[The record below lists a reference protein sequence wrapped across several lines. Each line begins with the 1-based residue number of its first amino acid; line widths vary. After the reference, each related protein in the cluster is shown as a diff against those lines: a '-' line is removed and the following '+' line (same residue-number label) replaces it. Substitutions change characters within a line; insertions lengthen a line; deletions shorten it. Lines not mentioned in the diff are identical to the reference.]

1 MKGDRL
7 MLQLTEEEL
16 LRYIK
21 SSESDLNTLA
31 EIHKLLVE
39 NNVKCSIEEI
49 RQKIAPLHRDGYLG
63 NEPTVD
69 GVNMYYIIYYPEYEK
84 ESTIA

>member
-1 MKGDRL
+1 

-16 LRYIK
+16 LSYIK
-21 SSESDLNTLA
+21 GSESDLNTLA

-39 NNVKCSIEEI
+39 NKMRCSIEEI
-49 RQKIAPLHRDGYLG
+49 RQKIVPLHRDGYLG

-69 GVNMYYIIYYPEYEK
+69 GVNMYYIIYYPEYDK
-84 ESTIA
+84 ESTIT

>member
-21 SSESDLNTLA
+21 SSKSDLNTLA

-39 NNVKCSIEEI
+39 KNIRCSIEDI

-69 GVNMYYIIYYPEYEK
+69 GVNMYYIIYYPEYDK
-84 ESTIA
+84 ESVIT

>member
-1 MKGDRL
+1 MKGECL

-16 LRYIK
+16 LMYIK
-21 SSESDLNTLA
+21 SSVSELNTLA

-39 NNVKCSIEEI
+39 NNIRCSIEEL
-49 RQKIAPLHRDGYLG
+49 RRKISPLYRDGYLG

-69 GVNMYYIIYYPEYEK
+69 GVNMYYIIYYPEQEK
-84 ESTIA
+84 GVT